1 LEETG
6 NGREFPEFE
15 VRKRNKYYEMVLM
28 IFEGSNCVA
37 HRPRLT

>member
-15 VRKRNKYYEMVLM
+15 ARKKEQVLRNGPDD
-28 IFEGSNCVA
+28 F
-37 HRPRLT
+37 